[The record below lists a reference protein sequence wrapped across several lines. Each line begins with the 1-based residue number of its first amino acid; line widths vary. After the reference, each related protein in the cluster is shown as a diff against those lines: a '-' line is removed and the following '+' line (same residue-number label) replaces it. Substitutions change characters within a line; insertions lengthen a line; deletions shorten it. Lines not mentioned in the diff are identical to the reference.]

1 MIKTNIVI
9 FTIAILLVSVL
20 PQKALQDKSILLFE
34 GADKI
39 VHFLMYASLMFLW
52 GINKKNV
59 INMRNKK
66 NWLYLGVLYCIVI
79 GVSAEIIQYYS
90 ALGRSFELNDIF
102 ANISGTIVMFLFF
115 KYKNY

>member
-1 MIKTNIVI
+1 VIKINIVI
-9 FTIAILLVSVL
+9 FTLAILFLSVL
-20 PQKALQDKSILLFE
+20 PQKALQNDSIVLFE

-39 VHFLMYASLMFLW
+39 AHFLMYASLMFLW

-59 INMRNKK
+59 INLQNKK
-66 NWLYLGVLYCIVI
+66 NWLHLGILYCIVI
-79 GVSAEIIQYYS
+79 GISAEIIQYYTT
-90 ALGRSFELNDIF
+90 LGRSFELNDII

>member
-1 MIKTNIVI
+1 MPTNS
-9 FTIAILLVSVL
+9 F
-20 PQKALQDKSILLFE
+20 QDKGIMLFE

-52 GINKKNV
+52 GVNKKNV
-59 INMRNKK
+59 INIQNKK

>member
-1 MIKTNIVI
+1 MVRINIVI
-9 FTIAILLVSVL
+9 FTLAILFVSVL
-20 PQKALQDKSILLFE
+20 PQNALQDKSIFLFE

-39 VHFLMYASLMFLW
+39 VHFLMYSSLMFLW
-52 GINKKNV
+52 GINKKNL
-59 INMRNKK
+59 INIQNKK

-79 GVSAEIIQYYS
+79 GVTAEIIQYYS
-90 ALGRSFELNDIF
+90 ALGRSFELNDII